1 MNRPAVRWVLA
12 IGFGI
17 LAATPA
23 FAQSGVANLS
33 HAEGAVTRVRL
44 GGSAAV
50 PIDTSLISGDQ
61 VETTAGRAEVTF
73 LDSSVAH
80 LDRDT
85 RIVLAPNDGFRL
97 LSGRVSLRT
106 SGYKEYRV
114 ETGAA
119 MLIVHA
125 GSAVEI
131 RVQAH
136 GADAF
141 MNVIAGAARVD
152 SATAVRRV
160 TDYYTAYISGPAS
173 APVITKTASTNAD
186 EFGRWTLARTVLA
199 TSTALKGTEGGGGVA
214 YAPGYYVG
222 YGYPQ
227 PYYAGSY
234 YQTPYYQRPYYGSS
248 YYESSYYANAYYS
261 TPYYRSSYSNLYYAA
276 PYSYY
281 NPYSYAHS
289 YSYPLHRS
297 PRSSWRGGDFLRPA
311 HPMQRPMPR
320 SARPLPAMPRGAAVP
335 RP

>member
-1 MNRPAVRWVLA
+1 MHRPAVRWVLA
-12 IGFGI
+12 IGLGI
-17 LAATPA
+17 LTATPA
-23 FAQSGVANLS
+23 FAQFGVANLT
-33 HAEGAVTRVRL
+33 HADGAVTRL
-44 GGSAAV
+44 YSGAPAAAT
-50 PIDTSLISGDQ
+50 INTSLISGDHI
-61 VETTAGRAEVTF
+61 ETAAGRAEVTF
-73 LDSSVAH
+73 LDNSVAH

-85 RIVLAPNDGFRL
+85 RIVLAANDGFRL

-114 ETGAA
+114 ETAAA
-119 MLIVHA
+119 MLIVQA

-141 MNVIAGAARVD
+141 MNVIAGVARID
-152 SATAVRRV
+152 TPAGVRRV
-160 TDYYTAYISGPAS
+160 NDYYSAYISGPAS
-173 APVITKTASTNAD
+173 APVVTKTASTQAD
-186 EFGRWTLARTVLA
+186 DFGRWTLARTVMA

-214 YAPGYYVG
+214 YAPVYYAG
-222 YGYPQ
+222 YGYTQ

-234 YQTPYYQRPYYGSS
+234 YQSPYYGSS
-248 YYESSYYANAYYS
+248 YYGSSYYANAYYS
-261 TPYYRSSYSNLYYAA
+261 RPYDRPSYSNLYYAA

-297 PRSSWRGGDFLRPA
+297 PGSSWRGSHFLRPA
-311 HPMQRPMPR
+311 HPIERPMPR
-320 SARPLPAMPRGAAVP
+320 SAPPVRGMTRGAAGR